1 MNPKEIVERTSDEL
15 EAWLTASERV
25 ISQIRSTQMV
35 ILREVAARQLPLA
48 DGCRSMAEWV
58 AGRLD
63 MSPQSAR
70 QLSSTAQRLTDLPE
84 VESAALDGAISYER
98 ATAVARLATPSTQ
111 AEALENSGYLD
122 INGVQRQAALLRRMT
137 RADEREIA
145 DTEHVILRPN
155 LDESRWD
162 LWGTLGGYH
171 GRVVEKALAQRGDDL
186 PTPPAE
192 MQPSVGRRQAEALVS
207 ICHDSLDSEE
217 GVTSATPL
225 VTVFVEAREAAPS
238 NGEVGGYLDNGIRV
252 GPNTLEQILC
262 VGSVEVLGRTEYG
275 KPLSI
280 GEAGRTIPPKLKR
293 FVIARD
299 GGCCADGCSST
310 YKLQPHHTVPYAIS
324 RRHDAEELRTYCWWH
339 HQVMI
344 HQRGYTIDPTSPR
357 GRTRFL
363 PPENGPP

>member
-1 MNPKEIVERTSDEL
+1 MNQEEIVERTSDEL
-15 EAWLTASERV
+15 ESWLTASERV

-35 ILREVAARQLPLA
+35 VLREVAARQLPLA

-70 QLSSTAQRLTDLPE
+70 QLASTSQRLAELPD
-84 VESAALDGAISYER
+84 VESASLDGSISYER
-98 ATAVARLATPSTQ
+98 TTAVARLATPSTQ
-111 AEALENSGYLD
+111 AEVLEDSGHLD
-122 INGVQRQAALLRRMT
+122 INGVQRQAALLRQMT

-145 DTEHVILRPN
+145 ESEHVILRPN

-162 LWGTLGGYH
+162 LWGSLGGYH

-186 PTPPAE
+186 PSPPNE
-192 MQPSVGRRQAEALVS
+192 MRPSVGRRQAEALVS
-207 ICHDSLDSEE
+207 ICQDSFD
-217 GVTSATPL
+217 GQRGAVSAAPL
-225 VTVFVEAREAAPS
+225 VTVFVEAKEATPS
-238 NGEVGGYLDNGIRV
+238 NGEVGVYLDNGTRV
-252 GPNTLEQILC
+252 GPDTLERILC

-275 KPLSI
+275 KPLSF

-324 RRHDAEELRTYCWWH
+324 KSHDAEELRTYCWWH

-363 PPENGPP
+363 PPDYGPP